1 MGSVVGDI
9 VGSITGSKGVSNAAN
24 AAAEQQR
31 QAGITSA
38 NAAAF
43 RPVGMTTRFGTSQFT
58 REIDPV
64 TGIPYISGASYN
76 VSPELRAI
84 QDKLFAQAGAYDPTQ
99 LAQAAQPLYGGA
111 SQAFAGANQVLGTAG
126 TAFGGGQNLFGLGGQ
141 YLAQSPEQARQEY
154 MATQQ
159 AALAPGQEQQL
170 ANIRNQLFQTGRS
183 GLATGGTTAG
193 GLQATNPEL
202 AAYYNSIANTN
213 RQLAAGAE
221 QAAQQR
227 QAFGAGL
234 QTQGL
239 GMFGTG
245 ANLLSS
251 GTGLYGQGGAL
262 LGQIPALTT
271 SAYSPLQTQ
280 LGLAG
285 TLESMG
291 QQPYQLGLQLG
302 QAQVPGQTAG
312 AQMYN
317 QGQIQGAQTQ
327 YQGALQAQQMNNSFL
342 NSLIGSAGMAAAG
355 GAFGGGGALSGLFG
369 GGATGNFTMPT
380 FGGAGPASYMAS
392 AGLNP
397 GVF

>member
-1 MGSVVGDI
+1 MGSVVSGI
-9 VGSITGSKGVSNAAN
+9 VGSLTGSGKVSDAAN

-43 RPVGMTTRFGTSQFT
+43 RPVGMTTRFGSSQFT
-58 REIDPV
+58 REIDPA

-76 VSPELRAI
+76 VSPELKAI
-84 QDKLFAQAGAYDPTQ
+84 QDKLFAQAGTYDPTQ
-99 LAQAAQPLYGGA
+99 LAQAAQSLYGGA
-111 SQAFAGANQVLGTAG
+111 GQAFGAGNQ
-126 TAFGGGQNLFGLGGQ
+126 LFGLGGQ
-141 YLAQSPEQARQEY
+141 YLSQSPEQARQEY

-170 ANIRNQLFQTGRS
+170 ANIRNQLFQTGRA

-193 GLQATNPEL
+193 GLQATNPEM

-227 QAFGAGL
+227 QAFGTGLLQQGAGL
-234 QTQGL
+234 
-239 GMFGTG
+239 FGTG
-245 ANLLSS
+245 GS
-251 GTGLYGQGGAL
+251 L
-262 LGQIPALTT
+262 LGQVPALTT
-271 SAYSPLQTQ
+271 AGYSPLQTQ

-285 TLESMG
+285 TIESMG

-317 QGQIQGAQTQ
+317 QGQIQGANTQ
-327 YQGALQAQQMNNSFL
+327 YQGALQAQQMNSQFL
-342 NSLIGSAGMAAAG
+342 SSLIGSAAGAASG
-355 GAFGGGGALSGLFG
+355 GAFGGAGGLMSAASGFNPSGFSSSFG
-369 GGATGNFTMPT
+369 NMFGNPLTAMQYGTNIGSQQTRMLAAQDF
-380 FGGAGPASYMAS
+380 
-392 AGLNP
+392 
-397 GVF
+397 